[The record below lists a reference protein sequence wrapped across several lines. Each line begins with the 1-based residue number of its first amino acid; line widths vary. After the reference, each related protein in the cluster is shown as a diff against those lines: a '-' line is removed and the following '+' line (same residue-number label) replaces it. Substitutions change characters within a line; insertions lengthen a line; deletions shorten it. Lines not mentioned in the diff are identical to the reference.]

1 MNIMV
6 SGIGGIGGY
15 IASVLCA
22 HESDVTL
29 VARRKRRQSLEKN
42 GLILHSLLMGER
54 VFHPAVTD
62 TPASA
67 GIQDMIFICTKT
79 FSLVQA
85 LQDVIPCIGPA
96 TIVVPMMNGVD
107 HDDITRRTIPCGI
120 VVNTVIFVTCS
131 YRDDYS
137 IDQKSRYAR
146 LLVSSPGTAGA
157 AEVAAVLN
165 HDGELEC
172 TAVADLRPEL
182 WHKFILT
189 CAYNTITAYYGCTTR
204 GLAEHPERLQQFRT
218 LIREAYAVARAGDVP
233 LDESVAEDIYDQIL
247 HRRSLDDTSSTARDF
262 LAHRPSELETFGGTL
277 LRYAARWHVS
287 VPLSESFYTS
297 LWKKESSYRE
307 NP

>member
-29 VARRKRRQSLEKN
+29 VARRKRRQSLKKN

-96 TIVVPMMNGVD
+96 TIVVPVMNGVD

-165 HDGELEC
+165 HEGELEC

-182 WHKFILT
+182 WHKFILN

-218 LIREAYAVARAGDVP
+218 SLCCRTGRGCP
-233 LDESVAEDIYDQIL
+233 S
-247 HRRSLDDTSSTARDF
+247 RRICCR
-262 LAHRPSELETFGGTL
+262 G
-277 LRYAARWHVS
+277 YI
-287 VPLSESFYTS
+287 
-297 LWKKESSYRE
+297 
-307 NP
+307 